1 MIKNMSFENE
11 QLKLIFMNGSEYT
24 LNGEE
29 LRILRDLLAPG
40 ESNRMCGNT
49 WRPNK
54 DVESSG
60 SEISNQ
66 RTGRGIL

>member
-1 MIKNMSFENE
+1 MSFENE
-11 QLKLIFMNGSEYT
+11 QLKLIFMDGSEYT

-29 LRILRDLLAPG
+29 LRILRDLLDSPG
-40 ESNRMCGNT
+40 ANRMCGST

-54 DVESSG
+54 DVESPG